1 MLCLPRLLYG
11 VVPGWG
17 NCQLACGPLAYRG
30 QYKKSDGKRGCGI
43 STRPTDILA
52 PTVAVT
58 HHLCEWGDR
67 RTVHLDGFWASRG
80 DEAAVPDVFPVPY
93 PSLKGFPG
101 DSVIKKPPAN
111 AGDAGDMGLIP
122 GLGRPPP
129 RRRKWQPTPVF
140 LPGKSH
146 GQRSLVG
153 YSPWGHKKSDVTEHM
168 HTCTHTFFSKAK

>member
-67 RTVHLDGFWASRG
+67 TVHLDGFWASRG

-129 RRRKWQPTPVF
+129 EEEMATYSSILTWEIPWAEE
-140 LPGKSH
+140 PG
-146 GQRSLVG
+146 GIQSLG
-153 YSPWGHKKSDVTEHM
+153 SQKIRCNWAHAHM
-168 HTCTHTFFSKAK
+168 HTHILL